1 MDNTVIL
8 AVVEALGESLAAH
21 KSFEE
26 KQKEYAENILQQ
38 NELLRKE
45 VQELRAKTA
54 EQEKII
60 DELGKTNAAL
70 VDAADIE
77 IGPAYADENCES
89 SCGELP
95 QTPYGDCCFTEKEAR
110 EDYEDC
116 DSRSTA
122 LD

>member
-26 KQKEYAENILQQ
+26 KQKEYVENVLQQ

-60 DELGKTNAAL
+60 DELSKTNAAL
-70 VDAADIE
+70 VDAADIG
-77 IGPAYADENCES
+77 IGPACADEV
-89 SCGELP
+89 P
-95 QTPYGDCCFTEKEAR
+95 QTPYDMGGLPANEMR

-116 DSRSTA
+116 DPRSVA
-122 LD
+122 VD